1 MRVLGIA
8 GWGLFCASSWAWCIG
23 MYLPV
28 SLIREFGWPGFAAF
42 AIPNVLGCVA
52 FGYVLATRA
61 ASEEMVRRHQVAM
74 RSFSLVAIAY
84 QSFFAA
90 FLATAFLGP
99 AQRAPWL
106 GVLLAGIVVAAGLL
120 VSTLPHRAWPYVGAG
135 VYAISLATVFG
146 LDLGSL
152 GTIGPLGVRPAGE
165 LAWFVPVMVF
175 GFGLC
180 PYLDLTFHRAL
191 RASGSPHTFLVF
203 GVAFGPMVLLT
214 CLYRDRLA
222 AWALVPLVHIGVQLV
237 FTIAAH
243 VREHAEMG
251 RGIALR
257 YGGALATGLLGG
269 AAILFAG
276 AGPGAAGGPPGEDT
290 YLRFLVFFAL
300 IFPAYV
306 LLFVG
311 PGRALALRRRNLI
324 AFAFAMVASLPL
336 FELGFFGGRPG
347 LLVVPLIGLL
357 AVRIVIA
364 GVSTGNGDAGV
375 A

>member
-1 MRVLGIA
+1 MRYLRVA

-42 AIPNVLGCVA
+42 AIPNVLGCAA
-52 FGYVLATRA
+52 FGYVLGTRA
-61 ASEEMVRRHQVAM
+61 ASEEMVRRHRVAM
-74 RSFSLVAIAY
+74 RAFSLVAIAY
-84 QSFFAA
+84 QSYFVA

-99 AQRAPWL
+99 AQRAPWP
-106 GVLLAGIVVAAGLL
+106 GVLLGGIVVAAGLL
-120 VSTLPHRAWPYVGAG
+120 LSTLPPRAWPCAGA
-135 VYAISLATVFG
+135 VAYAISLATLFG
-146 LDLGSL
+146 LDLGALS
-152 GTIGPLGVRPAGE
+152 TIGPLGARPAGE

-203 GVAFGPMVLLT
+203 GVAFCPIILLT

-251 RGIALR
+251 RGIAVR
-257 YGGALATGLLGG
+257 YGAALAAGLLGG
-269 AAILFAG
+269 AAILAAG
-276 AGPGAAGGPPGEDT
+276 AAPGAAGGPPGEDT

-311 PGRALALRRRNLI
+311 PGRALALSRRNLI
-324 AFAFAMVASLPL
+324 AFAFAMAASLPL
-336 FELGFFGGRPG
+336 FELGFFGGRPW

-357 AVRIVIA
+357 AVRIAIA
-364 GVSTGNGDAGV
+364 SVSTGTRDAG
-375 A
+375 AA